1 MKYIYIVIKIKTLM
15 MQLRKFKQNIL
26 GEYIEAARAKTLTLG
41 LEKGGKLWS
50 TLRKIDL
57 QFFILSYLSLTF

>member
-1 MKYIYIVIKIKTLM
+1 

-41 LEKGGKLWS
+41 LENGGTLWS

>member
-1 MKYIYIVIKIKTLM
+1 M
-15 MQLRKFKQNIL
+15 MQLRKFKQSIL
-26 GEYIEAARAKTLTLG
+26 GEYIEATRAKTLTLG